1 MKNLF
6 IIQEIKL
13 FNLKLNTV
21 YFLGEPF
28 RVFYHCFVGRFH
40 FFMFSFLH
48 VFISLWFHFFRC
60 FLGVFIVDCICS
72 LHRFLSVCSLF
83 VHWCIVTASAT
94 DLREKFLLW
103 GVLYLTISSCF
114 YQDFSGSGSSALK
127 VGGFPTQVQ
136 NTDPAHPFVWIT

>member
-48 VFISLWFHFFRC
+48 VLISLWFHFFRC
-60 FLGVFIVDCICS
+60 FLGVFIVCICS

-127 VGGFPTQVQ
+127 VGEFPTQVQ